1 MMPRLYKLV
10 KELAGPRVNGNH
22 EQLHRFPSSTKGP
35 CPKHELSDFRVD
47 VPLSM
52 RQNTARR

>member
-10 KELAGPRVNGNH
+10 KELAGPRVNGNY

-35 CPKHELSDFRVD
+35 RSKHELSGFCVN